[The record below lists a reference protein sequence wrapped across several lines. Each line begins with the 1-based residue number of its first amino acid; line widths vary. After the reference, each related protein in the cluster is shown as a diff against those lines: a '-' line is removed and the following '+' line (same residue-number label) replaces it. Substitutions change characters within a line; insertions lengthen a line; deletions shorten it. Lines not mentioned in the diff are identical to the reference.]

1 MLDNTFNEI
10 IPYAFFFIFIIFL
23 LAKKKT
29 TKKLKQEQKV
39 VLIENQDDEKLQVLQ
54 NAETKLIALK
64 DLYKQELIDA
74 NIYLEKTE
82 VVAKNISKE
91 IGKDIM
97 DFPKIQQKV
106 IFNDLKKE
114 IKKKIN
120 YGDEKNVK
128 NNLDNLISAVDNKIK
143 DGTLYEE
150 K

>member
-1 MLDNTFNEI
+1 
-10 IPYAFFFIFIIFL
+10 
-23 LAKKKT
+23 
-29 TKKLKQEQKV
+29 
-39 VLIENQDDEKLQVLQ
+39 
-54 NAETKLIALK
+54 
-64 DLYKQELIDA
+64 
-74 NIYLEKTE
+74 
-82 VVAKNISKE
+82 
-91 IGKDIM
+91 M

>member
-1 MLDNTFNEI
+1 MLDNTLNEI

-23 LAKKKT
+23 LAKKKA
-29 TKKLKQEQKV
+29 KKEVKQEQRV
-39 VLIENQDDEKLQVLQ
+39 VLTENQDDKLEVLQ

-97 DFPKIQQKV
+97 DFPKIQQKI

>member
-1 MLDNTFNEI
+1 MLDNTLNEI

-23 LAKKKT
+23 LAKKEV
-29 TKKLKQEQKV
+29 KQEQRV
-39 VLIENQDDEKLQVLQ
+39 VLTENQDDKLEVLQ

>member
-1 MLDNTFNEI
+1 MLDNTLNEI

-23 LAKKKT
+23 LAKKKA
-29 TKKLKQEQKV
+29 KKEVKQEQRV
-39 VLIENQDDEKLQVLQ
+39 VLIENQDDKLEVLQ

>member
-1 MLDNTFNEI
+1 MLDNTLNEI

-23 LAKKKT
+23 IAKKKA
-29 TKKLKQEQKV
+29 KKEVKQEQRV
-39 VLIENQDDEKLQVLQ
+39 VLIENQDDKLEVLQ

>member
-1 MLDNTFNEI
+1 MLDNTLNEI

-23 LAKKKT
+23 LAKKKA
-29 TKKLKQEQKV
+29 KKEVKQEQRV
-39 VLIENQDDEKLQVLQ
+39 VLIENQDDKLEVLQ

-97 DFPKIQQKV
+97 DFPKIQQKI

>member
-1 MLDNTFNEI
+1 MLDNTLNEI

-23 LAKKKT
+23 LAKKKA
-29 TKKLKQEQKV
+29 KKEVKQEQRV
-39 VLIENQDDEKLQVLQ
+39 VLTENQDDKLEVLQ